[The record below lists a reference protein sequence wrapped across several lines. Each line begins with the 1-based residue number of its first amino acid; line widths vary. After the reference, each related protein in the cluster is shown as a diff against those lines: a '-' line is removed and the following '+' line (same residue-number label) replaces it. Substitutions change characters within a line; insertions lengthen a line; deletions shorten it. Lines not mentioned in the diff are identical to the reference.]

1 MDCQACHTVNPDSN
15 RFCEHCGVPLT
26 YRCAECGFDCN
37 VTSRFCGGCGISLK
51 QAAAQATVR
60 SAPKPKPT
68 PTESSGITTSRAELK
83 QATVLFADIV
93 SSTEHIAQLDPEDAM
108 ERLQPAILTMCDVV
122 ERFGGTVI
130 RTTGDGVMAL
140 FGVPRALEGHATL
153 ACEAALQLQAA
164 FGAEDGILI
173 RVGLHSGRV
182 ASDPHAADSAR
193 GGGAHG
199 LTIHLGSRVVAE
211 APPGQ
216 IALTSDTRLLIRGGA
231 RVRSLGFPALKGI
244 PHAIELFVLTGLS
257 SQSRHRPFDEGK
269 LSPLRGRDVE
279 LIELQAAQAKAQ
291 GGEGSVVGVTGAP
304 GAGKSRLCFEFSRW
318 CAERAVPVFEV
329 HAQLYGHATPL
340 QPALELLRVFF
351 FRIPADAD
359 PSAARQIV
367 THRLGLAGLST
378 EADAA
383 LVHEFLGISPA
394 LTAVQLSPRARRS
407 RLLAIVRR
415 LFEEIAGSHAILLVE
430 DLHWLDEASEE
441 FVSVLIHAVAGTH
454 LLLVLNYRNSYAS
467 PWLDLPHYNQLAVG
481 ELSTSDT
488 TALVREL
495 VSSRSGFTDLYELI
509 ARRSG
514 GNPFFAEELVQ
525 SLAES
530 GALGETADCGD
541 AASIGAALPS
551 TVQAVIGA
559 RIDRLAEDEKS
570 VLQTCAIV
578 GKEIPLGVLEQVST
592 LSHENLRGVLER
604 LHHAQLLQPGDG
616 ARHFAFRHPLIQ
628 EVAYTA
634 QLKTRRS
641 AIHAAVAGAMVGHYA
656 ERIDEFAAL
665 IAYHFAAAGASTCAA
680 SYESRAAQWL
690 GAVDSAQAIKH
701 WHRVRSL
708 LDGASASNETDGL
721 KVMANSKICWLGWR
735 EGLTF
740 TEVKPFIDEAVSLA
754 TRLDPAWTQLLLMV
768 EGRILQAGGASAD
781 LYVDRMERAIAT
793 LDRNSNPGRAV
804 TLHAAL
810 SQAHGWAGML
820 QEALAAN
827 DAALERIAHIDKFD
841 LDFLGFSLEQWV
853 LALRARLFTRL
864 GRFGD
869 ASACLEQLLKLT
881 GASIDPVIAQM
892 PHFGYVE
899 LAAHT
904 GNVQL
909 AREHLALATDIAE
922 RNQAPYLRV
931 FSLYGQALVHA
942 MQSEFNDAARVLG
955 ETLLLVR
962 SSKVAMEFETEIL
975 ASLAENHLRAQ
986 STELAL
992 ALSKEAARLSSE
1004 RGNRLPECRALMTWA
1019 GIVEEEPRLGPAGEA
1034 GALREKAQA
1043 LLRATGLR
1051 GHDHGSSGNLSD
1063 GRISANSFEPAA

>member
-1 MDCQACHTVNPDSN
+1 MECQACHTANPESN
-15 RFCEHCGVPLT
+15 RFCEYCGVPLT
-26 YRCAECGFDCN
+26 YKCAECGFDCN
-37 VTSRFCGGCGISLK
+37 VTSRFCGGCGISLRRAEPRAIAPR
-51 QAAAQATVR
+51 AAGTGSAR
-60 SAPKPKPT
+60 SQT
-68 PTESSGITTSRAELK
+68 PGVTTRRAELK

-93 SSTEHIAQLDPEDAM
+93 SSTEHIAQLDPEAAM
-108 ERLQPAILTMCDVV
+108 ERLQPAILTMCDAV

-153 ACEAALQLQAA
+153 ACEAALQMQAA
-164 FGAEDGILI
+164 FGAQDGILI
-173 RVGLHSGRV
+173 RVGLHSGPV

-211 APPGQ
+211 APPGE
-216 IALTSDTRLLIRGGA
+216 IALTADTRALVRRGA
-231 RVRSLGFPALKGI
+231 LVKSLGFPSLKGI
-244 PHAIELFVLTGLS
+244 PQAIEIFVLASLGS
-257 SQSRHRPFDEGK
+257 HSRHRPFDEGK
-269 LSPLRGRDVE
+269 LSPLQGRDPE
-279 LIELQAAQAKAQ
+279 MTALQAAQEQARR
-291 GGEGSVVGVTGAP
+291 GEGNVIGVTGAP
-304 GAGKSRLCFEFSRW
+304 GAGKSRLCFEFARW
-318 CAERAVPVFEV
+318 CTARAVPVFEV

-351 FRIPADAD
+351 FRIPTDADA
-359 PSAARQIV
+359 STARPIV
-367 THRLGLAGLST
+367 TRRLGAAGLDS
-378 EADAA
+378 EADVM
-383 LVHEFLGISPA
+383 LVHEFLGLSSSV
-394 LTAVQLSPRARRS
+394 TASQHGPRARRA
-407 RLLAIVRR
+407 RLLAIVRK
-415 LFEEIAGSHAILLVE
+415 LFEDMSGSHAILVIE

-441 FVSVLIHAVAGTH
+441 FVSVLIHAVSGTR
-454 LLLVLNYRNSYAS
+454 LLLVLNYRNSYSS
-467 PWLDLPHYNQLAVG
+467 PWLSLPNYKQLALG
-481 ELSTSDT
+481 ELSASDT

-495 VSSRSGFTDLYELI
+495 VSSSSGFTGLHELI

-530 GALGETADCGD
+530 VALGEAADTGD

-559 RIDRLAEDEKS
+559 RIDRLPEAEKS
-570 VLQTCAIV
+570 VLQTCAII
-578 GKEIPLGVLEQVST
+578 GKEIPLGVLEQVTT
-592 LSHENLRGVLER
+592 LAPEDLQGVLDG
-604 LHHAQLLQPGDG
+604 LYHAQLLQPADG
-616 ARHFAFRHPLIQ
+616 ARQFAFRHPLIQ

-665 IAYHFAAAGASTCAA
+665 IAYHFAAAGACTCAA
-680 SYESRAAQWL
+680 TYESKAAQWL
-690 GAVDSAQAIKH
+690 CAVDSGQAIKH

-708 LDGASASNETDGL
+708 LDGAGMSNETDRL

-740 TEVKPFIDEAVSLA
+740 TEVKPFIDEAVVLA
-754 TRLDPAWTQLLLMV
+754 GRLDPEWTQLLLMV

-793 LDRNSNPGRAV
+793 LDRDKNPGRAV

-810 SQAHGWAGML
+810 SQAYGWAGML

-827 DAALERIAHIDKFD
+827 DAALERIAHIDTFD
-841 LDFLGFSLEQWV
+841 LEFLGFSLEQWV

-869 ASACLEQLLKLT
+869 AGACLGRLLKMT

-904 GNVQL
+904 GDIHL
-909 AREHLALATDIAE
+909 ARQHLAIATDIAQ

-942 MQSEFNDAARVLG
+942 MQSEFDEAARVLG
-955 ETLLLVR
+955 ETLALVR
-962 SSKVAMEFETEIL
+962 NSKVAMEFETEIL
-975 ASLAENHLRAQ
+975 ASLAENHRSAR
-986 STELAL
+986 STDLAL

-1019 GIVEEEPRLGPAGEA
+1019 SILDGQPQLGAVGEA
-1034 GALREKAQA
+1034 DTLRANIQA
-1043 LLRATGLR
+1043 LLRTTGWR
-1051 GHDHGSSGNLSD
+1051 GHSGAHSSDLQERD
-1063 GRISANSFEPAA
+1063 ISAGSFAPAA

>member
-1 MDCQACHTVNPDSN
+1 M
-15 RFCEHCGVPLT
+15 
-26 YRCAECGFDCN
+26 
-37 VTSRFCGGCGISLK
+37 
-51 QAAAQATVR
+51 
-60 SAPKPKPT
+60 
-68 PTESSGITTSRAELK
+68 TTGRAELK

-93 SSTEHIAQLDPEDAM
+93 SSTEHIAQLDPEAAM
-108 ERLQPAILTMCDVV
+108 DRIQPAILTMCDAV

-140 FGVPRALEGHATL
+140 FGVPKALEGHATL
-153 ACEAALQLQAA
+153 ACEAALQIQAA
-164 FGAEDGILI
+164 FGADDGFSI

-182 ASDPHAADSAR
+182 ASDPHAADSSR

-211 APPGQ
+211 APPGE
-216 IALTSDTRLLIRGGA
+216 IALTSECHALLRPGA
-231 RVRSLGFPALKGI
+231 RVRSLGFPVLKGI
-244 PHAIELFVLTGLS
+244 PQPIELFVLTSLS
-257 SQSRHRPFDEGK
+257 PQSRHRQFEEGK
-269 LSPLRGRDVE
+269 LSPLRGRDRE
-279 LIELQAAQAKAQ
+279 MAALRAAQGRAEQ
-291 GGEGSVVGVTGAP
+291 GAGNVMGITGAP
-304 GAGKSRLCFEFSRW
+304 GAGKSRVCFEFARH
-318 CAERAVPVFEV
+318 CREREIPVFEIQ
-329 HAQLYGHATPL
+329 AQLYGHATPL

-359 PSAARQIV
+359 ASAARQIV
-367 THRLGLAGLST
+367 TRRLVAAGLHDPV
-378 EADAA
+378 DAA
-383 LVHEFLGISPA
+383 LVHEFLGISNA
-394 LTAVQLSPRARRS
+394 SDAAQLNPRARRA
-407 RLLAIVRR
+407 RLLAIVRK
-415 LFEEIAGSHAILLVE
+415 LFAQISGSHAILVIE

-454 LLLVLNYRNSYAS
+454 LLLVLNYRDSYAS
-467 PWLDLPHYNQLAVG
+467 PWLELPHYQQIALG

-488 TALVREL
+488 TALVSEL
-495 VSSRSGFTDLYELI
+495 ASGSSGSCDLYELI

-530 GALGETADCGD
+530 GMLAQAGASGS
-541 AASIGAALPS
+541 AASIDAALPS

-559 RIDRLAEDEKS
+559 RIDRLAEAEKS

-578 GKEIPLGVLEQVST
+578 GKEIPLGVLEQVTSMPPEV
-592 LSHENLRGVLER
+592 LQGVLER
-604 LHHAQLLQPGDG
+604 LHHAHLIHPADG
-616 ARHFAFRHPLIQ
+616 ARHFSFRHPLIQ

-634 QLKTRRS
+634 QLKVRRN

-665 IAYHFAAAGASTCAA
+665 IAYHFAAAGNSNRAA
-680 SYESRAAQWL
+680 GYESKAAQWL
-690 GAVDSAQAIKH
+690 GGVDPAQAIKH

-708 LDGASASNETDGL
+708 LEGDSSSDEDDRL

-740 TEVKPFIDEAVSLA
+740 TEVKPFIDEAVMLA
-754 TRLDPAWTQLLLMV
+754 NRFDPAWTQLLLMV

-781 LYVDRMERAIAT
+781 LYVDRVERAMAM
-793 LDRNSNPGRAV
+793 LDREKSPGRAV

-810 SQAHGWAGML
+810 SQAYGWAGML

-827 DAALERIAHIDKFD
+827 DAALEQIAHIDKFD

-853 LALRARLFTRL
+853 LALRGRLLTRL
-864 GRFGD
+864 GRFED
-869 ASACLEQLLKLT
+869 AGACLDQLLKMT
-881 GASIDPVIAQM
+881 GASIDPVIVQM

-909 AREHLALATDIAE
+909 AQDHLALATEIAE
-922 RNQAPYLRV
+922 RNQTPYLRV
-931 FSLYGQALVHA
+931 FSLYGQALVHT
-942 MQSEFNDAARVLG
+942 MQLQFDEAARVLG
-955 ETLLLVR
+955 ETLVLVR
-962 SSKVAMEFETEIL
+962 NLKVAMEFETEIL
-975 ASLAENHLRAQ
+975 ASLAESHRRAQ

-1004 RGNRLPECRALMTWA
+1004 RGNRLPEYRALMTWA
-1019 GIVEEEPRLGPAGEA
+1019 GIVAEEPRLGAPGEA
-1034 GALREKAQA
+1034 DMLRMKAQA
-1043 LLRATGLR
+1043 LLRATGSR
-1051 GHDHGSSGNLSD
+1051 GHEHGAHGVVAD
-1063 GRISANSFEPAA
+1063 GRVNAGSFAPAA